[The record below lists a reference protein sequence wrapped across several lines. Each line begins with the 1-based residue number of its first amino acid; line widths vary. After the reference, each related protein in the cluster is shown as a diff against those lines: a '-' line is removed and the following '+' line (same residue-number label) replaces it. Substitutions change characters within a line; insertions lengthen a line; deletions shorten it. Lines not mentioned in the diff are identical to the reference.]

1 MPAGIR
7 QPDRLEVNAMYHP
20 LFTNWLSGYDCFS
33 RTLTGMLR
41 KQYEWLRMQQQLG
54 MRMWTVMSPAAS
66 PSASTTARLAPNG
79 GALEAKALERLER
92 GLAPP
97 REIYDVQN
105 RGRIDWTR
113 VPEWA
118 QPADPDAFEGCAH
131 EG

>member
-1 MPAGIR
+1 MDHRIFAS
-7 QPDRLEVNAMYHP
+7 
-20 LFTNWLSGYDCFS
+20 WLSSYERLS
-33 RTLTGMLR
+33 RALTGMVS
-41 KQYEWLRMQQQLG
+41 KQCEWLREQQQLG
-54 MRMWTVMSPAAS
+54 MKMWSAMMPKMTRR
-66 PSASTTARLAPNG
+66 ASTTAQASERKST
-79 GALEAKALERLER
+79 LEATALERLQK

-118 QPADPDAFEGCAH
+118 QPADPESFEGCGH